1 MKQINENNHGPEA
14 EYRNSVKAFE
24 TLSSQEATESAISFL
39 ENIIQDSGFGS
50 DATQQIHWATE
61 ILELIRQQNPKY
73 AKSIDKSITD
83 LHSLHKEVRK
93 VSQKYVSD
101 MHDIFSD
108 VMLDVRHIN
117 RTSEEFIDE
126 PVEGPMNESI
136 QKIKS
141 EFKRFI

>member
-1 MKQINENNHGPEA
+1 MKQINENNHGPES

-50 DATQQIHWATE
+50 DATKQIHWATE

-73 AKSIDKSITD
+73 SKSIDSAISS
-83 LHSLHKEVRK
+83 LHNLHKEVRK
-93 VSQKYVSD
+93 MSQKYVSD
-101 MHDIFSD
+101 MHDVFSD

-117 RTSEEFIDE
+117 KTSEEFIDE

-136 QKIKS
+136 EKIKS

>member
-1 MKQINENNHGPEA
+1 MKQINENNYGPEA
-14 EYRNSVKAFE
+14 EYRKSVKAFE
-24 TLSSQEATESAISFL
+24 TLSSQEATESSISFL

-50 DATQQIHWATE
+50 DATKQIHWATE

>member
-1 MKQINENNHGPEA
+1 MKQINENNYGPEA
-14 EYRNSVKAFE
+14 EYRKSVKAFE
-24 TLSSQEATESAISFL
+24 TLSSQEATESSISFL

-50 DATQQIHWATE
+50 DATKQIHWATE

-73 AKSIDKSITD
+73 TKSIDKSITD

>member
-1 MKQINENNHGPEA
+1 MKQINENNYGPEA
-14 EYRNSVKAFE
+14 EYRKSVKAFE
-24 TLSSQEATESAISFL
+24 TLSSQEATESSISFL

-50 DATQQIHWATE
+50 DATKQIHWTTE

-73 AKSIDKSITD
+73 AKSIDNSITD

-93 VSQKYVSD
+93 MSQKYVSD

-108 VMLDVRHIN
+108 VMLDIRHIN